1 MRTRAIRQY
10 HELFIFNHFPKV
22 LLAMVVVIC
31 FVEEDVMVYTL
42 FTLLLV
48 GSLAAPHR

>member
-1 MRTRAIRQY
+1 MSTLVK
-10 HELFIFNHFPKV
+10 LFIFNHFPKV

>member
-1 MRTRAIRQY
+1 MSTLAK
-10 HELFIFNHFPKV
+10 LFIFNHFPKV

-48 GSLAAPHR
+48 ASLSPFHR